1 MPAGSPPS
9 PPTAPTPQ
17 TAVADGTDG
26 TDPTGAGDRTGT
38 NRGTDIEG
46 GSGIGGGTGTGAD
59 ADGLTGTCCARCG
72 APFPCGARA
81 AQCGCSALPALE
93 PLPADLGPHCLCPRC
108 LRAALDACART
119 TTC

>member
-9 PPTAPTPQ
+9 PPTPPTP
-17 TAVADGTDG
+17 VAGGTDG

-38 NRGTDIEG
+38 PSGTGIDG
-46 GSGIGGGTGTGAD
+46 GTGIGGGTAAD
-59 ADGLTGTCCARCG
+59 TDGFAGTCCARCG

-81 AQCGCSALPALE
+81 AQCWCSALPALE

>member
-9 PPTAPTPQ
+9 PPTPPTP
-17 TAVADGTDG
+17 VAGGTDG

-38 NRGTDIEG
+38 PSGTGIDG
-46 GSGIGGGTGTGAD
+46 GTGIGGGTAADTDGFAGTR
-59 ADGLTGTCCARCG
+59 CARCG

-81 AQCGCSALPALE
+81 AQCWCSALPALD

-119 TTC
+119 TPC